1 MGPQL
6 YFSKMGSPR
15 QPRPPL
21 NLAPHTYGDSPA
33 AIYLVELLNQ
43 KQDVLLARKAAK
55 VLAEGRELLGDV
67 ARAHLDYDALST
79 RSFSRLLTLLSEH
92 HQKQAAN
99 CLRAH
104 DEHVANLV
112 VNILE
117 GGVKT
122 WKRRVELARR
132 QEKKMA
138 RQLPSGS
145 SVQWVPAKPLL
156 TELTSET
163 LRRRSKSYLQRK
175 GKRDTLY

>member
-1 MGPQL
+1 M
-6 YFSKMGSPR
+6 SSPR
-15 QPRPPL
+15 QPRAPL
-21 NLAPHTYGDSPA
+21 NLDPHTFGDSPA

-43 KQDVLLARKAAK
+43 KQDVLLTRKAAK

-79 RSFSRLLTLLSEH
+79 RSFSRLLTLLSAYNQSH
-92 HQKQAAN
+92 ATTS
-99 CLRAH
+99 LRAH

-112 VNILE
+112 VNLLE

-138 RQLPSGS
+138 RQLPPGS

-156 TELTSET
+156 SEITTET
-163 LRRRSKSYLQRK
+163 LRLRSKGYLQRK